1 MNLKLIFE
9 QGDMVLVAVFLS
21 LVLMSILTWTVI
33 IVRAMKLY
41 KAKKSNRKMT
51 SIIWEARDLH
61 QAALHAEQHISH
73 GSSHTLSALAAK

>member
-41 KAKKSNRKMT
+41 IRLRYMRSNT
-51 SIIWEARDLH
+51 FL
-61 QAALHAEQHISH
+61 L
-73 GSSHTLSALAAK
+73 

>member
-51 SIIWEARDLH
+51 ELC
-61 QAALHAEQHISH
+61 
-73 GSSHTLSALAAK
+73 